1 MGQMVSPILVLWFC
15 RSRFCVCFVMRH
27 GVIFIFWVQMGWMCN
42 DLVVFFFFFFSL
54 IWVFGFGE
62 ILMGSRHGGGG
73 VVIIGLFGC

>member
-42 DLVVFFFFFFSL
+42 DLVVFFFSL
-54 IWVFGFGE
+54 IWVFSFGG
-62 ILMGSRHGGGG
+62 ILVGSGHGGMVGM
-73 VVIIGLFGC
+73 VVVVCR